1 MAYHSRLIPRRSR
14 VTLQE
19 DRHLGKRI
27 AIVGAGAV
35 GGYVGGYLSRAGEDV
50 TLIDPWPEHVE
61 HMRAHGLALEGLSD
75 EECFKTP
82 VEAMHITDVQS
93 LTRTGPVDIAFV
105 CTKSYDTEWATML
118 IRDYLAPTG
127 YVVSLQNCINE
138 NRIAAIVGWGRTL
151 GCIASQIA
159 VELVEPGRVRR
170 GVPRG
175 GNRHTV
181 FRVGE
186 VHGGISARAEEIAAL
201 VSLIDSSK
209 TTSNLWGERWSKLV
223 ANAMRNGLSASTG
236 MSSNACDREPITR
249 WLCIRTAAEAV
260 RVGLAQG
267 YQLERIYEATPEQWL
282 AGASEAGAREELE
295 AKMQASAQKRAETM
309 RPSMGQD
316 IFKGRRTE
324 IEFIN
329 GLVVE
334 KGAELGI
341 PTPVNAAMVEAVKRV
356 ERGEVTPS
364 LDNVRDI

>member
-1 MAYHSRLIPRRSR
+1 
-14 VTLQE
+14 
-19 DRHLGKRI
+19 
-27 AIVGAGAV
+27 VGAGAV
-35 GGYVGGYLSRAGEDV
+35 GGYVGGYLSRADEDV

-61 HMRAHGLALEGLSD
+61 QMRAHGLSLEGLSD
-75 EECFKTP
+75 EECFTTP
-82 VEAMHITDVQS
+82 VQAMHITDVQA
-93 LTRTGPVDIAFV
+93 LARTGPVDIAFV

-118 IRDYLAPTG
+118 MRGYLAPAG

-175 GNRHTV
+175 GNKHTV
-181 FRVGE
+181 FRAGE
-186 VHGGISARAEEIAAL
+186 VHGGITARAEEIAAL
-201 VSLIDSSK
+201 LSLIDSSK
-209 TTSNLWGERWSKLV
+209 ATSNLWGERWSKLV
-223 ANAMRNGLSASTG
+223 ANAMRNGLSAATG

-249 WLCIRTAAEAV
+249 WICIRTAAEAV
-260 RVGLAQG
+260 SVGLAQG
-267 YQLERIYEATPEQWL
+267 YKLERIYEATADQWL
-282 AGASEAGAREELE
+282 AGARDGGDARAELE
-295 AKMQASAQKRAETM
+295 AKMQASAERRAETM

-324 IEFIN
+324 IDFIN
-329 GLVVE
+329 GLVAE

-341 PTPVNAAMVEAVKRV
+341 PTPVNLAMVDAVKRV
-356 ERGEVTPS
+356 EHGKVDPS

>member
-1 MAYHSRLIPRRSR
+1 
-14 VTLQE
+14 V
-19 DRHLGKRI
+19 
-27 AIVGAGAV
+27 IVGAGAV

-50 TLIDPWPEHVE
+50 TLIDPWPAHVE
-61 HMRAHGLALEGLSD
+61 HMRTHGLSLEGLSE
-75 EECFKTP
+75 EECFTTP
-82 VEAMHITDVQS
+82 VQAMHITDVQE
-93 LTRTGPVDIAFV
+93 LVRTGPVDIAFV
-105 CTKSYDTEWATML
+105 CMKSYDTEWATML
-118 IRDYLAPTG
+118 IRDYLAPAG

-175 GNRHTV
+175 GNKHTV

-186 VHGGISARAEEIAAL
+186 AHGGVTARAEEIAAL
-201 VSLIDSSK
+201 LSLIDSSK
-209 TTSNLWGERWSKLV
+209 ATSNLWGERWSKLV
-223 ANAMRNGLSASTG
+223 ANAMRNGLSAASG

-249 WLCIRTAAEAV
+249 WICIRTAAEAV
-260 RVGLAQG
+260 SVGLAQG
-267 YQLERIYEATPEQWL
+267 YRLEKIYEATAEQWL
-282 AGASEAGAREELE
+282 AGADDGDTARPELE
-295 AKMQASAQKRAETM
+295 AKMEASAAKRAETM

-324 IEFIN
+324 IDFIN

-341 PTPVNAAMVEAVKRV
+341 ATPVNRAMVDAVKRV
-356 ERGEVTPS
+356 EQGEVEPS
-364 LDNVRDI
+364 LDNVREI